1 MQDIQ
6 VGSLGLL
13 GWHLTLPA
21 TLRRIRSVLSVQ
33 NVVPPTEAAGE
44 VTNELL
50 VVEIMVIG
58 TGPER
63 QEVVETPGELIAAVR
78 VDSLEQA
85 QDNPNVHGENVQVT
99 SDGTPD
105 DGTADGSEAQN
116 HNLNRRCVFSGQTE
130 RSRVLVVDLVNGLVE
145 RAPVQGTVGKVVPGI
160 LHHKE
165 DRDLVGH
172 GPQRRE
178 GNRGGKTEELSHWV
192 EEPVENKKKPLAACQ
207 DRHHTLN
214 DGGRGKVDLTRSEA
228 VPR

>member
-13 GWHLTLPA
+13 GRHLALPA
-21 TLRRIRSVLSVQ
+21 TLQRIRSVLSVQ
-33 NVVPPTEAAGE
+33 NVVPPPEAAGD

-50 VVEIMVIG
+50 VVEIMVIR

-63 QEVVETPGELIAAVR
+63 QEVVETPGELVATVR
-78 VDSLEQA
+78 VDGLEQA
-85 QDNPNVHGENVQVT
+85 QDNPNVHGENVQIT
-99 SDGTPD
+99 SDSTPD
-105 DGTADGSEAQN
+105 DGAADGSETQN
-116 HNLNRRCVFSGQTE
+116 HNLDRRCVFSGQTE
-130 RSRVLVVDLVNGLVE
+130 RSRVLVVDLVNGLVK

-192 EEPVENKKKPLAACQ
+192 EEPVEKK
-207 DRHHTLN
+207 
-214 DGGRGKVDLTRSEA
+214 A
-228 VPR
+228 VSWLPGSPPQFG